1 MKEKWEQLE
10 EYICQELKELD
21 PHIKRTP
28 GSGNKGCKGDIKFS
42 TNIGL
47 HIEAKCYKTKSPFKQ
62 EWLDKC
68 ISEIPLHSNK
78 IGIVV
83 TENKNKDKVVHL
95 AWQDFL
101 EIYKNYYKVFYQG
114 VL

>member
-1 MKEKWEQLE
+1 MKRNEDWYKLQEW
-10 EYICQELKELD
+10 IARELKELD
-21 PHIKRTP
+21 PYARSTKA
-28 GSGNKGCKGDIKFS
+28 SGACGEKGDVRNS
-42 TNIGL
+42 IGL
-47 HIEAKCYKTKSPFKQ
+47 NIEAKCYKIKSPFKQ

-68 ISEIPLHSNK
+68 ISEIPLHSDK

-95 AWQDFL
+95 AWNDFW